1 VPWYGS
7 KPSPGSADPGGGSRA
22 GHYPAGVHI
31 LLVDPQIERRGAL
44 AGLLASLGHATAES
58 GDGGEAVQLVREH
71 RPDLVVADLASPGME
86 GLDLLIALR
95 ALPGRPPVALV
106 VGDGDVA
113 AAVVAMRHGAV
124 ACLGRSQVA
133 DQLRHLVSEA
143 LPTIELPDLPRLPPG
158 RLHLDPT
165 GCDLDAW
172 QRALVV
178 AALQFNRGS
187 PVKASAFLGIS
198 RKVLY
203 TLRKRYGL
211 FEPDDK
217 DEE

>member
-1 VPWYGS
+1 V
-7 KPSPGSADPGGGSRA
+7 R
-22 GHYPAGVHI
+22 V
-31 LLVDPQIERRGAL
+31 LLVDPQSERRAVL
-44 AGLLASLGHATAES
+44 VGLLAELGHATVPAA
-58 GDGGEAVQLVREH
+58 DGEEAILLVRDQ
-71 RPDLVVADLASPGME
+71 RPDLVVADLAEAGPP
-86 GLDLLIALR
+86 LLVSLR

-106 VGDGDVA
+106 VGVIAD
-113 AAVVAMRHGAV
+113 AVTAMRLGAV
-124 ACLGRSQVA
+124 ACLDRAHVA
-133 DQLRHLVSEA
+133 EQLRQLVSGP
-143 LPTIELPDLPRLPPG
+143 LPTVDLPDLPRLPPG
-158 RLHLDPT
+158 RLHLDPA

-211 FEPDDK
+211 FAPDDK